1 MENRSH
7 ALMTGIFTIALLV
20 AAALAGIWFNRD
32 RAKTI
37 PYEIVTTQSMAGLN
51 PQATVRY
58 RGLEVGR
65 VEDISFDPRVTG
77 QILIRLSVDTETPVT
92 TTTFASLGYQGVTGL
107 AFLQLD
113 DDRTGSPRLASSPSA
128 VARIPMRPGLLDQIE
143 QRGLAILE
151 KTEHITAS
159 LDKLVSPENQQTML
173 NAFDSIGKTA
183 AAYGEIPKRLQPALD
198 ELPGLTRKLDQTA
211 ASVNTLATNANG
223 MVTKL
228 QAPDGPVERL
238 NSAIGSLQGVTSS
251 LETDALPHINDV
263 TDQARSTLRAVKR
276 TAESFSDRPQ
286 SILFGGPK
294 AQPGPGEPGFA
305 APTK

>member
-7 ALMTGIFTIALLV
+7 ALMTGIFTIALL
-20 AAALAGIWFNRD
+20 AAAVLVGIWLNRD
-32 RAKTI
+32 RSKTV

-77 QILIRLSVDTETPVT
+77 QILIRLAVDTETPVT

-107 AFLQLD
+107 AFVQLD
-113 DDRTGSPRLASSPSA
+113 DDRTGSPRLPSA
-128 VARIPMRPGLLDQIE
+128 PDKVARIPMRPGLLDQIE

-159 LDKLVSPENQQTML
+159 LDQLVSPANQQTIIS
-173 NAFDSIGKTA
+173 AFDNIGKTA
-183 AAYGEIPKRLQPALD
+183 AAYGDIPKRLQPALD

-211 ASVNTLATNANG
+211 GAVDTLATNANA
-223 MVTKL
+223 MVTRL

-238 NSAIGSLQGVTSS
+238 NGAIGSLQGVTSS
-251 LETDALPHINDV
+251 LETEALPHINDV
-263 TDQARSTLRAVKR
+263 TDQARSTLRSVKR
-276 TAESFSDRPQ
+276 TADALSTRPQ

-294 AQPGPGEPGFA
+294 AQPGPGEPGFV